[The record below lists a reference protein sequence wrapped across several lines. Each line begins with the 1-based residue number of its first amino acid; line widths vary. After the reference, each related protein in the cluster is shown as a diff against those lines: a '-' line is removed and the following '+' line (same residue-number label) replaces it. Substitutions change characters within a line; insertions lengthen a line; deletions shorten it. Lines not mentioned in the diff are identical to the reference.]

1 MIFYFL
7 GYNVIHK
14 IRTAETMNYT
24 ENLLQQARE
33 ASKSS
38 YSPYSNFPVGACVL
52 YQSGKTYSGCN
63 IENASYGLTLCA
75 ERNAISNAIAN
86 NESSKIKAIAI
97 YSPCQTLC
105 MPCGACRQWIS
116 EFCIS
121 EEETEIIL
129 ENKNHQA
136 LTLKLID
143 IFPYSFK
150 FNNKND

>member
-1 MIFYFL
+1 MD
-7 GYNVIHK
+7 
-14 IRTAETMNYT
+14 YT

-38 YSPYSNFPVGACVL
+38 YSPYSNFPVGAAVL
-52 YQSGKTYSGCN
+52 YQSGKIYTGCN
-63 IENASYGLTLCA
+63 VENASYGLTLCA

-86 NESSKIKAIAI
+86 NEGSKIKAIAI
-97 YSPCQTLC
+97 YSPCQVLC

-121 EEETEIIL
+121 DEETEIIL
-129 ENKNHQA
+129 ENKDNKT

-143 IFPYSFK
+143 IFPCGFK
-150 FNNKND
+150 LNNKND